1 MSLRGKVP
9 GGWSNLGGQS
19 EGEPGGASGQYGLW
33 NSEDGRW
40 HIEYKR
46 VVLEEMRAAC
56 VRGVLG
62 MGRSGAEAAGLIL
75 GTRLGFNLRILGWYQ
90 VDVPEKGPISEKR
103 IAAIVESIENSGHHL
118 RVIGWFYSRVR
129 GGNRPRI
136 EEMLLHSRYFR
147 SGRPL
152 FMVIHPSRQGAI
164 DASFFIWPEDGDV
177 LPTDPLNPPLQ
188 VAAPLVAPPLQSA
201 AEPNMAAEA
210 VPAPAFMN
218 APRRG
223 VGISLWVIAAFLLFA
238 VVGFIYGSAI
248 AGEPISIAHIQ
259 RAMQTVEPKPIETT
273 SLHLKKLAGG
283 WVLEWNAES
292 TSVREAARGEVTVE
306 AKGEPRSIRL
316 DKGQLGLGILRLQGI
331 PEPKLVTLVLTRE
344 GKPNHTESVSI
355 ERIPGETAN

>member
-1 MSLRGKVP
+1 MSLRGKLP
-9 GGWSNLGGQS
+9 GGWSQLGGQS
-19 EGEPGGASGQYGLW
+19 EEEPGASPGQYGLW

-40 HIEYKR
+40 HVEYKR
-46 VVLEEMRAAC
+46 LVLEEVRAAC
-56 VRGVLG
+56 VRGALG
-62 MGRSGAEAAGLIL
+62 MGRSGAETAGLIL
-75 GTRLGFNLRILGWYQ
+75 GTRLGYNIRVLGWYQ
-90 VDVPEKGPISEKR
+90 IEVPEKGPISEKR
-103 IAAIVESIENSGHHL
+103 IAAVVESIEHSGHHL

-164 DASFFIWPEDGDV
+164 DASLFIWPDDGDV
-177 LPTDPLNPPLQ
+177 LPTEPLNPPLQ
-188 VAAPLVAPPLQSA
+188 IPAPLASQPLQSV
-201 AEPNMAAEA
+201 AEPQASADN
-210 VPAPAFMN
+210 VPPLTLMN

-238 VVGFIYGSAI
+238 VVGFIYGSAV
-248 AGEPISIAHIQ
+248 AGEPISIAHIE
-259 RAMQTVEPKPIETT
+259 RAMQTVDPKPLETT
-273 SLHLKKLAGG
+273 SLHLKKLASG
-283 WVLEWNAES
+283 WVLEWNAEA
-292 TSVREAARGEVTVE
+292 TSVQEAARGEVTVE

-344 GKPNHTESVSI
+344 GRPNHTESVSI
-355 ERIPGETAN
+355 ERIEGEAAN